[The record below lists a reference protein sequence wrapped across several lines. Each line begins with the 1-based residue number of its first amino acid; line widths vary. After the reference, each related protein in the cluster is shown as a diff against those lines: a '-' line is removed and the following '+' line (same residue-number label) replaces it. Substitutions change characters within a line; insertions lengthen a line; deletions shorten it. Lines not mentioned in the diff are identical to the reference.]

1 MINFLKKIKL
11 YFYLCK
17 YAIEGVFLY
26 KFLYHG
32 SMYTLGSNILLVK
45 KFNKIKNSSFY
56 RNASHIAI
64 YGAGKHTIRLL
75 NLDLISS
82 AKIVAIFDDDK
93 NKTSFMGFP
102 VYPLEK
108 SADVDFDLLIISSDV
123 YEEKMYRAAI
133 ELVPAN
139 RTLVKIYKFEK
150 FSRR

>member
-17 YAIEGVFLY
+17 CVIAEVCLY
-26 KFLYHG
+26 KILYHG
-32 SMYTLGSNILLVK
+32 GMYALGSDLLLVK
-45 KFNKIKNSSFY
+45 NFNRIKRRRFY
-56 RNASHIAI
+56 KNASKIAV